1 MSFLEDRGPR
11 EVSERGTSGE
21 LRGVVKWSVL
31 VTRLD
36 QPDAAPWMEQSADL
50 VLKTASVGKL
60 LVLGDVARRID
71 SGELAADHLVSK
83 SGARFVR
90 DSGLW
95 HTLDQEQLTVVDACR
110 LVGAVSDNLATN
122 VLIDLVG
129 LDAVADYGNS
139 IGAQPMEMLDYV
151 SGEARDRSIPG
162 TPPTLSR
169 ASAASLLH
177 YVCLLYDGTVSPRVE
192 EWMSLSTDLSM
203 VASAFGRDPLAHN
216 AIDEPGHPTLIN
228 KTGTDDGIRADV
240 GLVRDGDRAVGY
252 AVIANWPTDDSPP
265 GLDAVL
271 ARMRRIGAEIRDRL
285 AQD

>member
-1 MSFLEDRGPR
+1 MTDGIQ
-11 EVSERGTSGE
+11 
-21 LRGVVKWSVL
+21 WSVL
-31 VTRLD
+31 AARLD
-36 QPDAAPWMEQSADL
+36 QPSADPWIEQSSEL

-71 SGELAADHLVSK
+71 TGQLAADHRVSK
-83 SGARFVR
+83 TKARFVR

-95 HTLDQEQLTVVDACR
+95 HTLDQEEFTVVDACR

-129 LDAVADYGNS
+129 LDAVAAYGDS
-139 IGAQPMEMLDYV
+139 IGAKPMEMLDYV

-169 ASAASLLH
+169 ASAASLVH
-177 YVCLLYDGTVSPRVE
+177 YLRRLYDGTVSPRVQ
-192 EWMSLSTDLSM
+192 EWMSLSADLSM
-203 VASAFGRDPLAHN
+203 VASAFGADPLAHN
-216 AIDEPGHPTLIN
+216 TIGEVGHPALIN

-240 GLVRDGDRAVGY
+240 GLVRNGDRAVGY

-265 GLDAVL
+265 GLASVME
-271 ARMRRIGAEIRDRL
+271 RMRRIGAEIRDRL
-285 AQD
+285 AQG

>member
-1 MSFLEDRGPR
+1 MSIE
-11 EVSERGTSGE
+11 
-21 LRGVVKWSVL
+21 WSVL
-31 VTRLD
+31 VVRLD
-36 QPDAAPWMEQSADL
+36 QPGAEPWIEQSSDL

-71 SGELAADHLVSK
+71 GGELAADHLVSK

-122 VLIDLVG
+122 VLIDLIG
-129 LDAVADYGNS
+129 LEAVAAYGDS
-139 IGAQPMEMLDYV
+139 IGAKSMEMLDYV
-151 SGEARDRSIPG
+151 SGEVRDRSIPG

-169 ASAASLLH
+169 AGATSLLH
-177 YVCLLYDGTVSPRVE
+177 YLRRLYDGTVSPRVE
-192 EWMSLSTDLSM
+192 EWMSLNTDLSM
-203 VASAFGRDPLAHN
+203 VASAFNEDPLAHN
-216 AIDEPGHPTLIN
+216 TIGEPGHPRLIN

-265 GLDAVL
+265 GLASVL
-271 ARMRRIGAEIRDRL
+271 TRMRRIGAEIRDRL